1 MQLRLKSSGATQR
14 KVSRALAIAAVV
26 CVLALIVGLIRGRG
40 GAEGRGPSTGEAVA
54 TPVAP
59 GPADAAA
66 PAPASTGDAAE
77 AAPSS
82 ADASAA
88 DTRVAADDPNRAD
101 FETFTVVI
109 PPGWER
115 VRQSAGGP
123 DAVLYMLGPD
133 LGQERLRLAISVTA
147 VPPRQ
152 TLDEFAAIYCADLS
166 AQPMLMDE
174 RVNLGARPARLV
186 KFLNEEG
193 LNHVLMAV
201 YKQRAHVVVMLS
213 PGGEGSDD
221 LSTFNRVMQTFQYR
235 E

>member
-14 KVSRALAIAAVV
+14 KVSRALAIAAAV
-26 CVLALIVGLIRGRG
+26 CVLALVVGIIRGRK
-40 GAEGRGPSTGEAVA
+40 GAEAGRSAAGETVA
-54 TPVAP
+54 TPAP
-59 GPADAAA
+59 SGSADATA
-66 PAPASTGDAAE
+66 PAPASPADAGDDSPNSVE
-77 AAPSS
+77 ATS
-82 ADASAA
+82 AD
-88 DTRVAADDPNRAD
+88 TQLPVDDPGRVD
-101 FETFTVVI
+101 LETFTIVI

-133 LGQERLRLAISVTA
+133 LGQERLRLAISVSA

-186 KFLNEEG
+186 KFVNEEG

>member
-14 KVSRALAIAAVV
+14 KVSRALAIAAAV
-26 CVLALIVGLIRGRG
+26 CVLALIVGIIRGRG
-40 GAEGRGPSTGEAVA
+40 GAEAEKPATGQTVDTPAVS
-54 TPVAP
+54 
-59 GPADAAA
+59 GSADAAA
-66 PAPASTGDAAE
+66 PGPASPADV
-77 AAPSS
+77 
-82 ADASAA
+82 ADASPNSVEATPA
-88 DTRVAADDPNRAD
+88 DAQLPADDPSRVD
-101 FETFTVVI
+101 LETFTIVI

-133 LGQERLRLAISVTA
+133 LGQERLRLAISVSA

-186 KFLNEEG
+186 KFVNEEG